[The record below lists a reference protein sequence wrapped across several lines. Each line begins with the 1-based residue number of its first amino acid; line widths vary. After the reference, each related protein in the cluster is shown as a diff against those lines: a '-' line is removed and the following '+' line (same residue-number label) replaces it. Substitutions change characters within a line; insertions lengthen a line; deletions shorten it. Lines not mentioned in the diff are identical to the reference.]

1 MSLLRAKLEGQTLS
15 PPELEV
21 LESAAAGL
29 SAAETARTLI
39 KSEHTIVSHR
49 RALQAKLGARNLPHA
64 VAIAYQLRLLPVPS
78 REPNGSRRR
87 REEGPLPSRPSP
99 FGKP

>member
-1 MSLLRAKLEGQTLS
+1 MNLLRSKLEGHTLS

-29 SAAETARTLI
+29 SAAETARMLI

-49 RALQAKLGARNLPHA
+49 RAIQAKLGARNLPHA
-64 VAIAYQLRLLPVPS
+64 IALAYQLRLLPLQKRSQP
-78 REPNGSRRR
+78 PQG
-87 REEGPLPSRPSP
+87 
-99 FGKP
+99 

>member
-1 MSLLRAKLEGQTLS
+1 MTLLRAKLEGQMLS

-29 SAAETARTLI
+29 SAAETATVLI

-49 RALQAKLGARNLPHA
+49 RAIQAKLGARNLPHA
-64 VAIAYQLRLLPVPS
+64 VAIAYEAKVLPLRSELEVEF
-78 REPNGSRRR
+78 RAHRSRRAGVR
-87 REEGPLPSRPSP
+87 QAGHV
-99 FGKP
+99 